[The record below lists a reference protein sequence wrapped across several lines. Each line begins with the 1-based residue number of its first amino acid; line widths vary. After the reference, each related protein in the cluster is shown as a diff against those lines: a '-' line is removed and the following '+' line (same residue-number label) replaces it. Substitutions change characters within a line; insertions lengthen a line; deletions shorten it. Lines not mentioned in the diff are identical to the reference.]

1 MKKQL
6 FIKRT
11 IFFAAIVLQLLLI
24 AGCNHSSKPQMEDD
38 EENEKYDGPA
48 ERMRQEFEATKD
60 PRLGRVPRE
69 RYMTALQKTV
79 DSRLSG
85 VMGVSAYGSWT
96 ERGPNSDVVG
106 PSNGNS
112 RANSD
117 VTSGRMRAILVDAN
131 DASGNTVFVGGVD
144 GGIWKTTD
152 ITASPATWTLVN
164 DFFANMAVTS
174 ICQDPTTPATMYFST
189 GEWCYNADAVAG
201 DGIFKSTDGGATWS
215 QLGSTTG
222 TDFEFCSK
230 ILCDNSGNVYVST
243 RSGIFRSSTAGASW
257 VNITPSGLLSS
268 EFSDME
274 LSSTGRLHVSSGQ
287 FSTCEYR
294 FTNSPSTVNS
304 SGWTAPTSG
313 YPSSSVRIELG
324 CAGNTLYALPSTNAN
339 PYQVPTI
346 YKSTDGGA
354 NWAATTGSPTS
365 GWAGGQG
372 WYNLGISVDPADAN
386 TVVVGGLEPY
396 KTTDGGANWTQLA
409 YWVGTTGQYVHADIH
424 FIKIYG
430 TGSQRLLF
438 GSDGGIFFS
447 SNAGTTIRD
456 RNVGLRLKQFYSCA
470 IHPST
475 TNYFLA
481 GAQDNGSHQLTS
493 PGLGGSVE
501 VKGGDGAFVHID
513 QNEPQYQYVSY
524 IRNRY
529 RVSTDGGASWANA
542 DLSNNGRFINPT
554 DFDDAANIMYCS
566 NTSGSYLRWMN
577 PHSGTSYNDINITG
591 FNGNEVTA
599 VKVSPYTANR
609 VYFGTRNN
617 GGNTRICIVD
627 NANTIVSG
635 SAGTNISTGLP
646 TNVST
651 SCIEV
656 GTNDNNLVVTFS
668 NYGVN
673 NIWVTTN
680 GGTSWTNIDGNL
692 PDMPVRW
699 ALFKPGDNTK
709 MIIATETGVWFT
721 DLINGASTVWV
732 SSPTFPLVRAT
743 MLQYRSSDQMIL
755 ASTHGRGLWTQPIYS
770 ILPLNNFMLRARW
783 GSTGNVELVW
793 DFEQSNTGGS
803 FSIEYSS
810 NGQTFLSG
818 GNVATIS
825 GTDHYSYL
833 HRPSLS
839 NVFYRIKHISSSGK
853 ILYSNIVRLSGSRT
867 NTGIQIASLYPNPA
881 KTNLTLAFSNAEK
894 GNANYTI
901 TNMAGQTVWRRSEV
915 LTFAGSNS
923 RTWNIN
929 TLSTGNYILTVSIG
943 NQKASIKFI
952 KQ

>member
-1 MKKQL
+1 MKRHFFL
-6 FIKRT
+6 KRSMV
-11 IFFAAIVLQLLLI
+11 ISAIVLQLFVI
-24 AGCNHSSKPQMEDD
+24 ASCNHSSKPQKESD

-85 VMGVSAYGSWT
+85 VMAVSAYGSWT

-106 PSNGNS
+106 PSNGNT
-112 RANSD
+112 RPNSGI
-117 VTSGRMRAILVDAN
+117 TSGRMRSILVDAN
-131 DASGNTVFVGGVD
+131 DATGNTVFVGGVD

-174 ICQDPTTPATMYFST
+174 ICQNPSTTNTMYFST
-189 GEWCYNADAVAG
+189 GEWCFNADAVAG

-222 TDFEFCSK
+222 TNFENCSK
-230 ILCDNSGNVYVST
+230 IICDNSGNVYVTTRTGVYRST
-243 RSGIFRSSTAGASW
+243 NGGTSW
-257 VNITPSGLLSS
+257 TTITPSGLSTS
-268 EFSDME
+268 RFSDIE
-274 LSSTGRLHVSSGQ
+274 ISTTGRLHVSAGQ
-287 FSTCEYR
+287 FSTCGYR
-294 FTNSPSTVNS
+294 YTDIPATVTS
-304 SGWTAPTSG
+304 ATWTSPTSG

-324 CAGNTLYALPSTNAN
+324 CSGNTLFALPSNVSN
-339 PYQVPTI
+339 QVPTV

-354 NWAATTGSPTS
+354 NWATTTGSPTS
-365 GWAGGQG
+365 GWAGGQA
-372 WYNLGISVDPADAN
+372 WYNLGISVDPADPDI
-386 TVVVGGLEPY
+386 VVVGGLESY
-396 KTTDGGANWTQLA
+396 RSTDGGANWTQLA
-409 YWVGTTGQYVHADIH
+409 NWVGTSGQYVHADIH

-456 RNVGLRLKQFYSCA
+456 RNAGLRLKQFYSCA

-501 VKGGDGAFVHID
+501 VTGGDGAFVHID
-513 QNEPQYQYVSY
+513 QDEPLYQYTSY
-524 IRNRY
+524 VFNQY
-529 RVSTDGGASWANA
+529 RVSTNGGVSWVSRNLNASQ
-542 DLSNNGRFINPT
+542 GQFINPT
-554 DFDDAANIMYCS
+554 DFDDAANIMYCANS
-566 NTSGSYLRWMN
+566 AGTYRRWTN
-577 PHSGTSYNDINITG
+577 PHTGSTSASVAITG
-591 FNGNEVTA
+591 LDGNSVTA
-599 VKVSPYTANR
+599 VKVSPYTADR
-609 VYFGTRNN
+609 IYLGTEDDVN
-617 GGNTRICIVD
+617 NTRICIVD
-627 NANTIVSG
+627 NASTIASG
-635 SAGTNISTGLP
+635 STGTNISTGLP

-709 MIIATETGVWFT
+709 MIIATETGVWFS

-732 SSPTFPLVRAT
+732 SSPTFPLVKAT

-783 GSTGNVELVW
+783 SSAGNVELVW
-793 DFEQSNTGGS
+793 DFEESNTGGA
-803 FSIEYSS
+803 FTIEYSS
-810 NGQTFLSG
+810 DGQTFQNG

-825 GTDHYSYL
+825 GRDNYRYQHQPMQTNIL
-833 HRPSLS
+833 
-839 NVFYRIKHISSSGK
+839 YRIKHTSSSGK
-853 ILYSNIVRLSGSRT
+853 TLYSNIVKLSGGSY
-867 NTGIQIASLYPNPA
+867 NTSIQITSLYPNPV
-881 KTNLTLAFSNAEK
+881 KSNLTFVFSNAEK
-894 GNANYTI
+894 GNINYTI
-901 TNMAGQTVWRRSEV
+901 SNMAGQVV
-915 LTFAGSNS
+915 LRKAETLSFVGSNS
-923 RTWNIN
+923 KTWDIKA
-929 TLSTGNYILTVSIG
+929 LSAGSYILTANMG

>member
-1 MKKQL
+1 MKRHFFL
-6 FIKRT
+6 KRSMV
-11 IFFAAIVLQLLLI
+11 ISAIVLQLFVI
-24 AGCNHSSKPQMEDD
+24 ASCNHSSKPQKESD

-85 VMGVSAYGSWT
+85 VMAVSAYGSWT

-106 PSNGNS
+106 PSNGNT
-112 RANSD
+112 RPNSGI
-117 VTSGRMRAILVDAN
+117 TSGRMRSILVDAN
-131 DASGNTVFVGGVD
+131 DATGNTVFVGGVD

-174 ICQDPTTPATMYFST
+174 ICQNPSTTNTMYFST
-189 GEWCYNADAVAG
+189 GEWCYNVDAVAG
-201 DGIFKSTDGGATWS
+201 DGIFKSTDGGASWS

-222 TDFEFCSK
+222 TNFENCSK
-230 ILCDNSGNVYVST
+230 IICDNSGNVYVTTRTGVYRST
-243 RSGIFRSSTAGASW
+243 NGGTSW
-257 VNITPSGLLSS
+257 TTITPSGLSTS
-268 EFSDME
+268 RFSDIE
-274 LSSTGRLHVSSGQ
+274 ISTTGRLHVSAGQ
-287 FSTCEYR
+287 FSTCGYR
-294 FTNSPSTVNS
+294 YTDIPATVTS
-304 SGWTAPTSG
+304 ATWTSPTSG

-324 CAGNTLYALPSTNAN
+324 CSGNTLFALPSNVSN
-339 PYQVPTI
+339 QVPTV

-354 NWAATTGSPTS
+354 NWATTTGSPTS
-365 GWAGGQG
+365 GWAGGQA
-372 WYNLGISVDPADAN
+372 WYNLGISVDPADPDI
-386 TVVVGGLEPY
+386 VVVGGLESY
-396 KTTDGGANWTQLA
+396 RSTDGGANWTQLA
-409 YWVGTTGQYVHADIH
+409 NWVGTSGQYVHADIH

-456 RNVGLRLKQFYSCA
+456 RNAGLRLKQFYSCA

-501 VKGGDGAFVHID
+501 VTGGDGAFVHID
-513 QNEPQYQYVSY
+513 QDEPLYQYTSY
-524 IRNRY
+524 VFNQY
-529 RVSTDGGASWANA
+529 RVSTNGGVSWVSRNLNASQ
-542 DLSNNGRFINPT
+542 GQFINPT
-554 DFDDAANIMYCS
+554 DFDDAANIMYCANS
-566 NTSGSYLRWMN
+566 AGTYRRWTN
-577 PHSGTSYNDINITG
+577 PHTGSTSASVAITG
-591 FNGNEVTA
+591 LDGNSVTA
-599 VKVSPYTANR
+599 VKVSPYTADR
-609 VYFGTRNN
+609 IYLGTEDDVN
-617 GGNTRICIVD
+617 NTRICIVD
-627 NANTIVSG
+627 NASTIASG

-656 GTNDNNLVVTFS
+656 GTNDNNLVLTFS

-783 GSTGNVELVW
+783 SSAGNVELVW
-793 DFEQSNTGGS
+793 DFEESNTGGA
-803 FSIEYSS
+803 FTIEYSS
-810 NGQTFLSG
+810 DGQTFQNG

-825 GTDHYSYL
+825 GRDNYRYQHQPMQT
-833 HRPSLS
+833 
-839 NVFYRIKHISSSGK
+839 NVLYRIKHTSSSGK
-853 ILYSNIVRLSGSRT
+853 TLYSNIVKLSGGSY
-867 NTGIQIASLYPNPA
+867 NTSIQITSLYPNPV
-881 KTNLTLAFSNAEK
+881 KSNLTFVFSNAEK
-894 GNANYTI
+894 GNINYTI
-901 TNMAGQTVWRRSEV
+901 SNMAGQVV
-915 LTFAGSNS
+915 LRKAETLSFVGSNS
-923 RTWNIN
+923 KTWDIKA
-929 TLSTGNYILTVSIG
+929 LSAGSYILTANMG

>member
-1 MKKQL
+1 MKKHFFLKRSMVISAILLQL
-6 FIKRT
+6 F
-11 IFFAAIVLQLLLI
+11 VI
-24 AGCNHSSKPQMEDD
+24 ASCNHSSKPQKEGD

-48 ERMRQEFEATKD
+48 ERMRQEFESTKD
-60 PRLGRVPRE
+60 PRLGLVPRE

-85 VMGVSAYGSWT
+85 VMAVSAYGSWT

-106 PSNGNS
+106 PSNGNT
-112 RANSD
+112 RANSGI
-117 VTSGRMRAILVDAN
+117 TSGRMRSILVDAN

-164 DFFANMAVTS
+164 DFFANMAITG
-174 ICQDPTTPATMYFST
+174 ICQNPAATNTMYFST
-189 GEWCYNADAVAG
+189 GEWCYNVDAVAG
-201 DGIFKSTDGGATWS
+201 DGIFKSTDGGASWS

-222 TDFEFCSK
+222 TDFDYCSK

-243 RSGIFRSSTAGASW
+243 LSGIFRSTTAGDSW
-257 VNITPSGLLSS
+257 VNITPSGLTSNR
-268 EFSDME
+268 FSDME

-287 FSTCEYR
+287 TSTCEYR
-294 FTNSPSTVNS
+294 FTDNPSTVNS

-313 YPSSSVRIELG
+313 YPSSNVRIELG

-339 PYQVPTI
+339 PYQVPAI

-354 NWAATTGSPTS
+354 NWSATSGSPTA

-396 KTTDGGANWTQLA
+396 KTTDGGATWTKLA
-409 YWVGTTGQYVHADIH
+409 NWVGTTGQYVHADIH

-430 TGSQRLLF
+430 TGSQRLIF

-456 RNVGLRLKQFYSCA
+456 RNAGLRLKQFYSCA

-524 IRNRY
+524 VRNLY
-529 RVSTDGGASWANA
+529 RVSADGGATWANA
-542 DLSNNGRFINPT
+542 DLSSYGRFINPT

-566 NTSGSYLRWMN
+566 NASGYYLRWMN

-591 FNGNEVTA
+591 FNNNEVTA

-609 VYFGTRNN
+609 VYFGTENN
-617 GGNTRICIVD
+617 SGSTRICRVD
-627 NANTIVSG
+627 NANTIASG

-656 GTNDNNLVVTFS
+656 GTNDNNLVLTFS

-783 GSTGNVELVW
+783 SSAGNVELVW
-793 DFEQSNTGGS
+793 DFEESNTGGA
-803 FSIEYSS
+803 FTIEYSS
-810 NGQTFLSG
+810 DGQTFQNG

-825 GTDHYSYL
+825 GRDNYRYQHQPMQT
-833 HRPSLS
+833 
-839 NVFYRIKHISSSGK
+839 NVLYRIKHTSSSGK
-853 ILYSNIVRLSGSRT
+853 TLYSNIVKLSGGSY
-867 NTGIQIASLYPNPA
+867 NTSIQITSLYPNPV
-881 KTNLTLAFSNAEK
+881 KSNLTFVFSNAEK
-894 GNANYTI
+894 GNINYTI
-901 TNMAGQTVWRRSEV
+901 SNMAGQVV
-915 LTFAGSNS
+915 LRKAETLSFVGSNS
-923 RTWNIN
+923 KTWDIN
-929 TLSTGNYILTVSIG
+929 TLSAGSYILTANMG

>member
-1 MKKQL
+1 MKKHFFL
-6 FIKRT
+6 KRSMV
-11 IFFAAIVLQLLLI
+11 ISAIVLQLFVI
-24 AGCNHSSKPQMEDD
+24 ASCNHSSKPQKESD

-85 VMGVSAYGSWT
+85 VMAVSAYGSWT

-106 PSNGNS
+106 PSNGNT
-112 RANSD
+112 RPNSGI
-117 VTSGRMRAILVDAN
+117 TSGRMRSILVDAN
-131 DASGNTVFVGGVD
+131 DATGNTVFVGGVD

-174 ICQDPTTPATMYFST
+174 ICQNPSTTNTMYFST
-189 GEWCYNADAVAG
+189 GEWCFNADAVAG

-222 TDFEFCSK
+222 TNFENCSK
-230 ILCDNSGNVYVST
+230 IICDNSGNVYVTTRTGVYRST
-243 RSGIFRSSTAGASW
+243 NGGTSW
-257 VNITPSGLLSS
+257 TTITPSGLSTS
-268 EFSDME
+268 RFSDIE
-274 LSSTGRLHVSSGQ
+274 ISTTGRLHVSAGQ
-287 FSTCEYR
+287 FSTCGYR
-294 FTNSPSTVNS
+294 YTDIPATVTS
-304 SGWTAPTSG
+304 ATWTSPTSG

-324 CAGNTLYALPSTNAN
+324 CSGNTLFALPSNVSN
-339 PYQVPTI
+339 QVPTV

-354 NWAATTGSPTS
+354 NWATTTGSPTS
-365 GWAGGQG
+365 GWAGGQA
-372 WYNLGISVDPADAN
+372 WYNLGISVDPADPDI
-386 TVVVGGLEPY
+386 VVVGGLESY
-396 KTTDGGANWTQLA
+396 RSTDGGANWTQLA
-409 YWVGTTGQYVHADIH
+409 NWVGTSGQYVHADIH

-456 RNVGLRLKQFYSCA
+456 RNAGLRLKQFYSCA

-501 VKGGDGAFVHID
+501 VTGGDGAFVHID
-513 QNEPQYQYVSY
+513 QDEPLYQYTSY
-524 IRNRY
+524 VFNQY
-529 RVSTDGGASWANA
+529 RVSTNGGVSWVSRNLNASQ
-542 DLSNNGRFINPT
+542 GQFINPT
-554 DFDDAANIMYCS
+554 DFDDAANIMYCANS
-566 NTSGSYLRWMN
+566 AGTYRRWTN
-577 PHSGTSYNDINITG
+577 PHTGSTSASVAITG
-591 FNGNEVTA
+591 LDGNSVTA
-599 VKVSPYTANR
+599 VKVSPYTADR
-609 VYFGTRNN
+609 IYLGTEDDVN
-617 GGNTRICIVD
+617 NTRICIVD
-627 NANTIVSG
+627 NASTIASG
-635 SAGTNISTGLP
+635 STGTNISTGLP

-709 MIIATETGVWFT
+709 MIIATETGVWFS

-732 SSPTFPLVRAT
+732 SSPTFPLVKAT

-783 GSTGNVELVW
+783 SSAGNVELVW
-793 DFEQSNTGGS
+793 DFEESNTGGA
-803 FSIEYSS
+803 FTIEYSS
-810 NGQTFLSG
+810 DGQTFQNG

-825 GTDHYSYL
+825 GRDNYRYQHQPMQTNIL
-833 HRPSLS
+833 
-839 NVFYRIKHISSSGK
+839 YRIKHTSSSGK
-853 ILYSNIVRLSGSRT
+853 TLYSNIVKLSGGSY
-867 NTGIQIASLYPNPA
+867 NTSIQITSLYPNPV
-881 KTNLTLAFSNAEK
+881 KSNLTFVFSNAEK
-894 GNANYTI
+894 GNINYTI
-901 TNMAGQTVWRRSEV
+901 SNMAGQVV
-915 LTFAGSNS
+915 LRKAETLSFVGSNS
-923 RTWNIN
+923 KTWDIN
-929 TLSTGNYILTVSIG
+929 TLSAGSYILTANMG

>member
-1 MKKQL
+1 MKKHFFL
-6 FIKRT
+6 KRSMV
-11 IFFAAIVLQLLLI
+11 ISAIVLQLFVI
-24 AGCNHSSKPQMEDD
+24 ASCNHSSKPQKESD

-85 VMGVSAYGSWT
+85 VMAVSAYGSWT

-106 PSNGNS
+106 PSNGNT
-112 RANSD
+112 RPNSGI
-117 VTSGRMRAILVDAN
+117 TSGRMRSILVDAN
-131 DASGNTVFVGGVD
+131 DATGNTVFVGGVD

-174 ICQDPTTPATMYFST
+174 ICQNPSTTNTMYFST
-189 GEWCYNADAVAG
+189 GEWCFNADAVAG

-222 TDFEFCSK
+222 TNFENCSK
-230 ILCDNSGNVYVST
+230 IICDNSGNVYVTTRTGVYRST
-243 RSGIFRSSTAGASW
+243 NGGTSW
-257 VNITPSGLLSS
+257 TTITPSGLSTS
-268 EFSDME
+268 RFSDIE
-274 LSSTGRLHVSSGQ
+274 ISTTGRLHVSAGQ
-287 FSTCEYR
+287 FSTCGYR
-294 FTNSPSTVNS
+294 YTDIPATVTS
-304 SGWTAPTSG
+304 ATWTSPTSG

-324 CAGNTLYALPSTNAN
+324 CSGNTLFALPSNVSN
-339 PYQVPTI
+339 QVPTV

-354 NWAATTGSPTS
+354 NWATTTGSPTS
-365 GWAGGQG
+365 GWAGGQA
-372 WYNLGISVDPADAN
+372 WYNLGISVDPADPDI
-386 TVVVGGLEPY
+386 VVVGGLESY
-396 KTTDGGANWTQLA
+396 RSTDGGANWTQLA
-409 YWVGTTGQYVHADIH
+409 NWVGTSGQYVHADIH

-456 RNVGLRLKQFYSCA
+456 RNAGLRLKQFYSCA

-501 VKGGDGAFVHID
+501 VTGGDGAFVHID
-513 QNEPQYQYVSY
+513 QDEPLYQYTSY
-524 IRNRY
+524 VFNQY
-529 RVSTDGGASWANA
+529 RVSTNGGVSWVSRNLNASQ
-542 DLSNNGRFINPT
+542 GQFINPT
-554 DFDDAANIMYCS
+554 DFDDAANIMYCANS
-566 NTSGSYLRWMN
+566 AGTYRRWTN
-577 PHSGTSYNDINITG
+577 PHTGSTSASVAITG
-591 FNGNEVTA
+591 LDGNSVTA
-599 VKVSPYTANR
+599 VKVSPYTADR
-609 VYFGTRNN
+609 IYLGTEDDVN
-617 GGNTRICIVD
+617 NTRICIVD
-627 NANTIVSG
+627 NASTIASG
-635 SAGTNISTGLP
+635 STGTNISTGLP

-709 MIIATETGVWFT
+709 MIIATETGVWFS

-732 SSPTFPLVRAT
+732 SSPTFPLVKAT

-783 GSTGNVELVW
+783 SSAGNVELVW
-793 DFEQSNTGGS
+793 DFEESNTGGA
-803 FSIEYSS
+803 FTIEYSS
-810 NGQTFLSG
+810 DGQTFQNG

-825 GTDHYSYL
+825 GRDNYRYQHQPMQTNIL
-833 HRPSLS
+833 
-839 NVFYRIKHISSSGK
+839 YRIKHTSSSGK
-853 ILYSNIVRLSGSRT
+853 TLYSNIVKLSGGSY
-867 NTGIQIASLYPNPA
+867 NTSIQITSLYPNPV
-881 KTNLTLAFSNAEK
+881 KSNLTFVFSNAEK
-894 GNANYTI
+894 GNINYTI
-901 TNMAGQTVWRRSEV
+901 SNMAGQVV
-915 LTFAGSNS
+915 LRKAETLSFVGSNS
-923 RTWNIN
+923 KTWDIKA
-929 TLSTGNYILTVSIG
+929 LSAGSYILTANMG

>member
-1 MKKQL
+1 MKRHFFL
-6 FIKRT
+6 KRSMV
-11 IFFAAIVLQLLLI
+11 ISAIVLQLFVI
-24 AGCNHSSKPQMEDD
+24 ASCNHSSKPQKESD

-85 VMGVSAYGSWT
+85 VMAVSAYGSWT

-106 PSNGNS
+106 PSNGNT
-112 RANSD
+112 RPNSGI
-117 VTSGRMRAILVDAN
+117 TSGRMRSILVDAN
-131 DASGNTVFVGGVD
+131 DATGNTVFVGGVD

-174 ICQDPTTPATMYFST
+174 ICQNPSTTNTMYFST
-189 GEWCYNADAVAG
+189 GEWCFNADAVAG

-215 QLGSTTG
+215 QLGSTSG
-222 TDFEFCSK
+222 TNFENCSK
-230 ILCDNSGNVYVST
+230 IICDNSGNVYVTTRTGVYRST
-243 RSGIFRSSTAGASW
+243 NGGTSW
-257 VNITPSGLLSS
+257 TTITPSGLSTS
-268 EFSDME
+268 RFSDIE
-274 LSSTGRLHVSSGQ
+274 ISTTGRLHVSAGQ
-287 FSTCEYR
+287 FSTCGYR
-294 FTNSPSTVNS
+294 YTDIPATVTS
-304 SGWTAPTSG
+304 ATWTSPTSG

-324 CAGNTLYALPSTNAN
+324 CSGNTLFALPSNVSN
-339 PYQVPTI
+339 QVPTV

-354 NWAATTGSPTS
+354 NWATTTGSPTS
-365 GWAGGQG
+365 GWAGGQA
-372 WYNLGISVDPADAN
+372 WYNLGISVDPADPDI
-386 TVVVGGLEPY
+386 VVVGGLESY
-396 KTTDGGANWTQLA
+396 RSTDGGANWTQLA
-409 YWVGTTGQYVHADIH
+409 NWVGTSGQYVHADIH

-456 RNVGLRLKQFYSCA
+456 RNAGLRLKQFYSCA

-501 VKGGDGAFVHID
+501 VTGGDGAFVHID
-513 QNEPQYQYVSY
+513 QDEPLYQYTSY
-524 IRNRY
+524 VFNQY
-529 RVSTDGGASWANA
+529 RVSTNGGVSWVSRNLNASQ
-542 DLSNNGRFINPT
+542 GQFINPT
-554 DFDDAANIMYCS
+554 DFDDAANIMYCANS
-566 NTSGSYLRWMN
+566 AGTYRRWTN
-577 PHSGTSYNDINITG
+577 PHTGSTSASVAITG
-591 FNGNEVTA
+591 LDGNSVTA
-599 VKVSPYTANR
+599 VKVSPYTADR
-609 VYFGTRNN
+609 IYLGTEDDVN
-617 GGNTRICIVD
+617 NTRICIVD
-627 NANTIVSG
+627 NASTIASG
-635 SAGTNISTGLP
+635 STGTNISTGLP

-709 MIIATETGVWFT
+709 MIIATETGVWFS

-732 SSPTFPLVRAT
+732 SSPTFPLVKAT

-783 GSTGNVELVW
+783 SSAGNVELVW
-793 DFEQSNTGGS
+793 DFEESNTGGA
-803 FSIEYSS
+803 FTIEYSS
-810 NGQTFLSG
+810 DGQTFQNG

-825 GTDHYSYL
+825 GRDNYRYQHQPMQTNIL
-833 HRPSLS
+833 
-839 NVFYRIKHISSSGK
+839 YRIKHTSSSGK
-853 ILYSNIVRLSGSRT
+853 TLYSNIVKLSGGSY
-867 NTGIQIASLYPNPA
+867 NTSIQITSLYPNPV
-881 KTNLTLAFSNAEK
+881 KSNLTFVFSNAEK
-894 GNANYTI
+894 GNINYTI
-901 TNMAGQTVWRRSEV
+901 SNMAGQVV
-915 LTFAGSNS
+915 LRKAETLSFVGSNS
-923 RTWNIN
+923 KTWDIKA
-929 TLSTGNYILTVSIG
+929 LSAGSYILTANMG

>member
-1 MKKQL
+1 MKRHFFL
-6 FIKRT
+6 KRSMV
-11 IFFAAIVLQLLLI
+11 ISAIVLQLFVI
-24 AGCNHSSKPQMEDD
+24 ASCNHSSKPQKEGD

-48 ERMRQEFEATKD
+48 ERMRQEFESTKD
-60 PRLGRVPRE
+60 PRLGLVPRE

-85 VMGVSAYGSWT
+85 VMAVSAYGSWT

-106 PSNGNS
+106 PSNGNT
-112 RANSD
+112 RANSGI
-117 VTSGRMRAILVDAN
+117 TSGRMRSILVDAN

-164 DFFANMAVTS
+164 DFFANMAITG
-174 ICQDPTTPATMYFST
+174 ICQNPAATNTMYFST
-189 GEWCYNADAVAG
+189 GEWCYNVDAVAG
-201 DGIFKSTDGGATWS
+201 DGIFKSTDGGASWS

-222 TDFEFCSK
+222 TDFDYCSK
-230 ILCDNSGNVYVST
+230 ILCDNSGNVYVKYSQRNIQIYNCWGFMGKYYT
-243 RSGIFRSSTAGASW
+243 FRTLTS
-257 VNITPSGLLSS
+257 NR
-268 EFSDME
+268 FSDME

-287 FSTCEYR
+287 TSTCEYR
-294 FTNSPSTVNS
+294 FTDNPSTVNS

-313 YPSSSVRIELG
+313 YPSSNVRIELG

-339 PYQVPTI
+339 PYQVPAI

-354 NWAATTGSPTS
+354 NWSATSGSPTA

-396 KTTDGGANWTQLA
+396 KTTDGGATWTKLA
-409 YWVGTTGQYVHADIH
+409 NWVGTSGQYVHADIH

-430 TGSQRLLF
+430 TGSQRLIF

-456 RNVGLRLKQFYSCA
+456 RNAGLRLKQFYSCA

-524 IRNRY
+524 VRNLY
-529 RVSTDGGASWANA
+529 RVSADGGATWANA
-542 DLSNNGRFINPT
+542 DLSSYGRFINPT
-554 DFDDAANIMYCS
+554 DFDDAANIMYCL
-566 NTSGSYLRWMN
+566 NASGYYLRWMN

-591 FNGNEVTA
+591 FNNNEVTA

-609 VYFGTRNN
+609 VYFGTENN
-617 GGNTRICIVD
+617 SGSTRICRVD
-627 NANTIVSG
+627 NANTIASG

-656 GTNDNNLVVTFS
+656 GTNDNNLVLTFS

-743 MLQYRSSDQMIL
+743 MLQY
-755 ASTHGRGLWTQPIYS
+755 
-770 ILPLNNFMLRARW
+770 
-783 GSTGNVELVW
+783 
-793 DFEQSNTGGS
+793 
-803 FSIEYSS
+803 
-810 NGQTFLSG
+810 
-818 GNVATIS
+818 
-825 GTDHYSYL
+825 
-833 HRPSLS
+833 
-839 NVFYRIKHISSSGK
+839 
-853 ILYSNIVRLSGSRT
+853 
-867 NTGIQIASLYPNPA
+867 
-881 KTNLTLAFSNAEK
+881 
-894 GNANYTI
+894 
-901 TNMAGQTVWRRSEV
+901 
-915 LTFAGSNS
+915 
-923 RTWNIN
+923 
-929 TLSTGNYILTVSIG
+929 
-943 NQKASIKFI
+943 
-952 KQ
+952 